1 MEKFQKNNLKKII
14 ELLNSS
20 ANNIIV
26 LGAGMSVESGI
37 PTFRGKNGL
46 WTKYGVPKMDSYK
59 KFINNPEEWWNNE
72 INMKMDKYIYE
83 LRHKI
88 NVAKPHNGHYII
100 SKLEKL
106 GMIQGVITQNIDN
119 LDHKAGIK
127 NLIEIHGNRTKFR
140 CIECEKTFDRNEI
153 IIKKPPK
160 NCPKCNG
167 IVKFDTVMFGEPI
180 PKTKLDKAKQL
191 FNQSK
196 VILAIGTSATVRP
209 ISGLFWIAQKEGKKI
224 IDINPNETNLKDISI
239 LNLKINAKR
248 FLEILEKEIMK

>member
-20 ANNIIV
+20 DNNIIV

-37 PTFRGKNGL
+37 PTFRGENGL
-46 WTKYGVPKMDSYK
+46 WEKYGTPKMDSYK
-59 KFINNPEEWWNNE
+59 KFLNNPDEWWNNE

-88 NVAKPHNGHYII
+88 NVAKPHDGHFII

-106 GMIQGVITQNIDN
+106 GIIKGVITQNIDN

-160 NCPKCNG
+160 NCLNCNG

-209 ISGLFWIAQKEGKKI
+209 ISGLFWIAEKEGKKI
-224 IDINPNETNLKDISI
+224 IDINPNETNLKEISTH
-239 LNLKINAKR
+239 NLKINAKR
-248 FLEILEKEIMK
+248 FLEILEKEITK